1 MRVIA
6 ISFVIF
12 LFCLVLLISCNN
24 KDKPISPCDGNGS
37 ICFNN
42 KTDSLVTVTIKEAP
56 NQFSLDPDYLKCVSM
71 KGNVLY
77 TINIVGRKYYKDTS
91 FVVQVCDKKDFVIQR

>member
-1 MRVIA
+1 MRVIV
-6 ISFVIF
+6 IFFDIF
-12 LFCLVLLISCNN
+12 LFCLVLFTSCNN

-56 NQFSLDPDYLKCVSM
+56 NQFSLEPDYLKCVSM